1 MLETGHILSDFYL
14 ILRDQ
19 EAPKAQL
26 LVDVTVSDVRGK
38 TLSGRPVPRISWRWR
53 CQNLMSG
60 CQGALLEMCVHRS
73 HDDQLCWH
81 RSWRPSVESEPRW
94 LELFQ
99 CVRSCRPYKTHF
111 FKETTGVG
119 HTQDSFMVD
128 IHLSVVL
135 KKQWFHTLQ
144 NWLWLTGFFYVM
156 ITTTVT
162 IFQSSCTSVTLLLHL
177 TFKFFVIFTVKEE
190 NKWTSNEIFNNR
202 SYADI
207 FNHWLMKPA
216 VFDFNNSLA
225 SITYW
230 LKSFAF

>member
-1 MLETGHILSDFYL
+1 MSLLAMLEVKHSAEGLSPEYPDAGDVKTWCQAVRALCWRCVFTGHMTTSC
-14 ILRDQ
+14 
-19 EAPKAQL
+19 
-26 LVDVTVSDVRGK
+26 VDTGHDDRVSSRSQDDLNFFSVSD
-38 TLSGRPVPRISWRWR
+38 L
-53 CQNLMSG
+53 
-60 CQGALLEMCVHRS
+60 AVHTKR
-73 HDDQLCWH
+73 
-81 RSWRPSVESEPRW
+81 
-94 LELFQ
+94 
-99 CVRSCRPYKTHF
+99 TF

-128 IHLSVVL
+128 IHLSLVL

-177 TFKFFVIFTVKEE
+177 TFKFFVIFTVMEE

-216 VFDFNNSLA
+216 VFDFNYSLA

>member
-1 MLETGHILSDFYL
+1 MYQRAFVFFFIPLCFLAQQRPLLSLQQTKVWTVLETGHILSDLYL

-128 IHLSVVL
+128 IHLSLVL

-144 NWLWLTGFFYVM
+144 NNYYCDDFTIKLHFSNIVTASLHNDS
-156 ITTTVT
+156 VT
-162 IFQSSCTSVTLLLHL
+162 I
-177 TFKFFVIFTVKEE
+177 
-190 NKWTSNEIFNNR
+190 NKD
-202 SYADI
+202 Y
-207 FNHWLMKPA
+207 
-216 VFDFNNSLA
+216 
-225 SITYW
+225 
-230 LKSFAF
+230 

>member
-1 MLETGHILSDFYL
+1 MYQRAFFFFFIPLCFLAQQRPLLSLQQTKVWTVLETGHILSDLYL

-38 TLSGRPVPRISWRWR
+38 TLSGRPVPKISWRWR

-128 IHLSVVL
+128 IHLTLVL
-135 KKQWFHTLQ
+135 KKTVISYFAELALTD
-144 NWLWLTGFFYVM
+144 WLFLCDDNYNCDDFPIKLHFSN
-156 ITTTVT
+156 IVT
-162 IFQSSCTSVTLLLHL
+162 A
-177 TFKFFVIFTVKEE
+177 
-190 NKWTSNEIFNNR
+190 
-202 SYADI
+202 SYI
-207 FNHWLMKPA
+207 
-216 VFDFNNSLA
+216 
-225 SITYW
+225 
-230 LKSFAF
+230 